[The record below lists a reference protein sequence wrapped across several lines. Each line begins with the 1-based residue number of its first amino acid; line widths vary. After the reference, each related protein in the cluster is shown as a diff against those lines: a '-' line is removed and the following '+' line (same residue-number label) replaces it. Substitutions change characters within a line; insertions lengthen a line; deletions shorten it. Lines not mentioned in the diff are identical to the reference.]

1 MVPVFLSSIDG
12 GHDLRISVKIAV
24 SRKNPEEQIFSG
36 AVLKSFARSDRVSLS
51 GFSPIGMIV
60 FVFDSIKGF
69 HIDSG

>member
-1 MVPVFLSSIDG
+1 M
-12 GHDLRISVKIAV
+12 RISVKIAV